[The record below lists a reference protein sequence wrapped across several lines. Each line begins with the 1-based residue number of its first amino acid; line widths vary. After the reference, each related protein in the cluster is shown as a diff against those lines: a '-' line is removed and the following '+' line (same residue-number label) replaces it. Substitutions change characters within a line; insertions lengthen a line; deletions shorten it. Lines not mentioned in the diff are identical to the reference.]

1 MSILLES
8 QTLTR
13 RRFLSM
19 VGYAAGGAAMYQAMM
34 RLGHA
39 AEGSYD
45 GPIKLEGKPKEG
57 TSVVILG
64 AGLAGMVAALELR
77 NAGYK
82 VKILEYREKV
92 GGRNWSLHGGDSFTE
107 LGGAKQEVKFDKD
120 QYINPGPWR
129 IPFHH
134 RALLDYCKRLK
145 VKLEPFIQY
154 NFNAYLHSS
163 GHFNGVPQRF
173 RHIHAD
179 FQGQVAELMSK
190 AINTGKLDDPMSKE
204 DQEQMLEALR
214 TWGALDKNMA
224 YVKGEASSAVRGF
237 ERDGGGGLDA
247 APTYSEPLA
256 LADIVRSSVWH
267 NMGIH
272 DLYEFQ
278 QTMFQPVGGMDQIGV
293 AFGKEL
299 EGLFTFN
306 AKVTAIKQAD
316 GKVTVTY
323 TDHSNGKESKETAD
337 WCVCTIPLSILS
349 QIDLDA
355 SKEMHAAIDAVP
367 YAPSVKIGLQF
378 KRRFW
383 EDDEAIYGGI
393 TYTDLPITQIS
404 YPSTGMLSSPKGVL
418 LGGYM
423 FGPSAMEWSSL
434 SPQERVSKA
443 VEYGA
448 QIHKQYKDEFESG
461 VAVAWHR
468 VPWTL
473 GCYGM
478 WTEQTRKAHYDNLCK
493 IDGNLVLAGEHASYV
508 NAWQEGA
515 VLSALNAITRLH
527 AHVMDNRQADTQ
539 GAKS

>member
-1 MSILLES
+1 MSQVS
-8 QTLTR
+8 QGGRLTR
-13 RRFLSM
+13 RHFLTM

-45 GPIKLEGKPKEG
+45 GPIRLEGKPRPG

-77 NAGYK
+77 NAGYQ
-82 VKILEYREKV
+82 VKILEYRHKV
-92 GGRNWSLHGGDSFTE
+92 GGRNWTLHGGDSYTE
-107 LGGAKQEVKFDKD
+107 LGGARQDVKFDKD

-154 NFNAYLHSS
+154 NYNAYLHSKD
-163 GHFNGVPQRF
+163 HFNGKPQRF

-179 FQGQVAELMSK
+179 FQGQVSELLSK
-190 AINTGKLDDPMSKE
+190 AIHTHLLDAPLSTE
-204 DQEQMLEALR
+204 DQEKLLEALR
-214 TWGALDKNMA
+214 SWGALDKNMA
-224 YVKGEASSAVRGF
+224 YVKGHTSSEVRGF
-237 ERDGGGGLDA
+237 ERDPGGGLHA
-247 APTYSEPLA
+247 QPEFSEPLK

-278 QTMFQPVGGMDQIGV
+278 QTMFQPVGGMDQIGA
-293 AFGKEL
+293 AFGNEL

-306 AKVTAIKQAD
+306 AKVTAIKQND
-316 GKVTVTY
+316 GKVTVGYKDQITGREH
-323 TDHSNGKESKETAD
+323 TEMAD

-355 SKEMHAAIDAVP
+355 SKALHAAIDAVP
-367 YAPSVKIGLQF
+367 YAPSVKVGLQF

-393 TYTDLPITQIS
+393 SYTDLPITQIS
-404 YPSTGMLSSPKGVL
+404 YPSAGMMAGGKGVL

-423 FGPSAMEWSSL
+423 FGPSAVEWTSL
-434 SPQERVSKA
+434 SPEDRIRKA

-448 QIHKQYKDEFESG
+448 QIHPQYKDEFESG

-478 WTEQTRKAHYDNLCK
+478 WTDQTRAAHYENLCQ
-493 IDGNLVLAGEHASYV
+493 IDGRLVLAGEHASYV

-527 AHVMDNRQADTQ
+527 SRIVGEQHANSQ
-539 GAKS
+539 GGQS

>member
-1 MSILLES
+1 
-8 QTLTR
+8 
-13 RRFLSM
+13 
-19 VGYAAGGAAMYQAMM
+19 
-34 RLGHA
+34 
-39 AEGSYD
+39 
-45 GPIKLEGKPKEG
+45 
-57 TSVVILG
+57 VVILG

-92 GGRNWSLHGGDSFTE
+92 GGRNWSLHGGDSYTE
-107 LGGAKQEVKFDKD
+107 LGGAKQDVKFDKD

-154 NFNAYLHSS
+154 NYNAYLHSKE
-163 GHFNGVPQRF
+163 HFDGKPQRF

-179 FQGQVAELMSK
+179 FQGQVSELLSK
-190 AINTGKLDDPMSKE
+190 AINTQSLDAPLSKE
-204 DQEQMLEALR
+204 DQEKLLEALR
-214 TWGALDKNMA
+214 SWGALDKNMA
-224 YVKGEASSAVRGF
+224 YVKGHASSEVRGF
-237 ERDGGGGLDA
+237 ERDPGGGLNA
-247 APTYSEPLA
+247 QPEFSEPLK

-278 QTMFQPVGGMDQIGV
+278 QTMFQPVGGMDQIGA

-306 AKVTAIKQAD
+306 AKVTAIKQND
-316 GKVTVTY
+316 GKVTVSY
-323 TDHSNGKESKETAD
+323 KDQSKGSEHTETAD

-383 EDDEAIYGGI
+383 EDDDAIYGGI
-393 TYTDLPITQIS
+393 SYTDLPITQIS
-404 YPSTGMLSSPKGVL
+404 YPSGGMMAGGKGVL

-423 FGPSAMEWSSL
+423 FGPSAVEWSSL
-434 SPQERVSKA
+434 SPEDRVKKA
-443 VEYGA
+443 LEYGA
-448 QIHKQYKDEFESG
+448 QIHPQYKDEFESG

-478 WTEQTRKAHYDNLCK
+478 WTDQTRAAHYENLCQ
-493 IDGNLVLAGEHASYV
+493 IDGRLVLAGEHASYV

-515 VLSALNAITRLH
+515 ILSSLNAISRLH
-527 AHVMDNRQADTQ
+527 SHIVGNQQADSK
-539 GAKS
+539 GA

>member
-1 MSILLES
+1 MSQVS
-8 QTLTR
+8 QGGRLTR
-13 RRFLSM
+13 RHFLTM

-45 GPIKLEGKPKEG
+45 GPIRLEGKPRPG

-77 NAGYK
+77 NAGYQ
-82 VKILEYREKV
+82 VKILEYRHKV
-92 GGRNWSLHGGDSFTE
+92 GGRNWTLHGGDSYTE
-107 LGGAKQEVKFDKD
+107 LGGARQDVKFDKD

-154 NFNAYLHSS
+154 NYNAYLHSKD
-163 GHFNGVPQRF
+163 HFNGKPQRF

-179 FQGQVAELMSK
+179 FQGQVSELLSK
-190 AINTGKLDDPMSKE
+190 AIHTHLLDAPLSTE
-204 DQEQMLEALR
+204 DQEKLLEALR
-214 TWGALDKNMA
+214 SWGALDKNMA
-224 YVKGEASSAVRGF
+224 YVKGHTSSEVRGF
-237 ERDGGGGLDA
+237 ERDPGGGLHA
-247 APTYSEPLA
+247 QPEFSEPLK

-278 QTMFQPVGGMDQIGV
+278 QTMFQPVGGMDQIGA
-293 AFGKEL
+293 AFGNEL

-306 AKVTAIKQAD
+306 AKVTAIKQND
-316 GKVTVTY
+316 GKVTVGYKDQITGREH
-323 TDHSNGKESKETAD
+323 TEMAD

-355 SKEMHAAIDAVP
+355 SKALHAAIDAVP
-367 YAPSVKIGLQF
+367 YAPSVKVGLQF

-393 TYTDLPITQIS
+393 SYTDLPITQIS
-404 YPSTGMLSSPKGVL
+404 YPSAGMMAGGKGVL

-423 FGPSAMEWSSL
+423 FGPSAVEWTSL
-434 SPQERVSKA
+434 SPEDRIRKA

-448 QIHKQYKDEFESG
+448 QIHPQYKDEFESG

-478 WTEQTRKAHYDNLCK
+478 WTDQTRAAHYESLCQ
-493 IDGNLVLAGEHASYV
+493 IDGRLVLAGEHASYV

-527 AHVMDNRQADTQ
+527 SRIVGEQHANSQ
-539 GAKS
+539 GGQS